1 MHGLIMAFLGYAF
14 AVSLKSWQQ
23 LNVMNRKRKMIPLV
37 SLAMAACEV
46 LVVSR
51 IIVDGWSVVIPMGLG
66 GGLGCLMTIKLFDKY
81 NDNTNRR

>member
-1 MHGLIMAFLGYAF
+1 MYGLLMAFLGYAF

-23 LNVMNRKRKMIPLV
+23 LNVMNRKRMMIPFV

-51 IIVDGWSVVIPMGLG
+51 IIVDGWSVVIPMGIG
-66 GGLGCLMTIKLFDKY
+66 GGIGCLITLKLFDEANK
-81 NDNTNRR
+81 N